1 MPLIA
6 PGLILIALVS
16 GPAASRATPSPRLG
30 APYPDARITELQR
43 RPGCL
48 VRYAFETA
56 APLAQIADFYR
67 GEARGAGLLL
77 VSDTDAGDPHYRMLV
92 FGERG
97 PGRMLSAFIHADGGG
112 AKGRV
117 VASEARCPRS

>member
-1 MPLIA
+1 MPSIA
-6 PGLILIALVS
+6 PGLILIALLS
-16 GPAASRATPSPRLG
+16 GPAAGGATPTPHLG
-30 APYPDARITELQR
+30 APYPGAKVTELER

-67 GEARGAGLLL
+67 GEARAAGLLL
-77 VSDTDAGDPHYRMLV
+77 VSDTAGDAHYRMLV

-97 PGRMLSAFIHADGGG
+97 PGRMLAAFIHADGRG

-117 VASEARCPRS
+117 VASELP